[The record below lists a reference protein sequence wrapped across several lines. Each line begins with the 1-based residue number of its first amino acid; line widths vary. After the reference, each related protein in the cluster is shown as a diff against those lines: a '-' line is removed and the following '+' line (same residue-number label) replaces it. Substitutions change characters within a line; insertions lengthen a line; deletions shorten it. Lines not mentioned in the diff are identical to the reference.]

1 MKKQNKWRYWI
12 LSLVIVMFYCLP
24 MYTIYAAEVNENTS
38 VNLVM
43 KVGSIKQDGGKL
55 QPGDSFSIDATVD
68 VSGYSN
74 ESNSKL
80 YFSKATVSGA
90 VTSNSKP
97 YLECNTSE
105 EVLGNGAYAFTITGL
120 IYSGQGDSISVGIQV
135 DSNWGDSEEV
145 FYGVSEEYKLSVYE
159 NSDLSDTLVVEKQD
173 NIVVKTDQ
181 TQSIEVKI
189 TNKGKFTVNQAEAKL
204 SLDNKVEGL
213 TIKNDTSKVT
223 NIKSKEV
230 KNAKFSIAVDKETKA
245 GVYPATVTVFGNSYS
260 VNIQVDSNIVPS
272 ALEISVGDKS
282 VYTPGVEK
290 TATFVIKNVGDRDAK
305 NIRLELVNTE
315 NIAVVENSNVK
326 RINLLKAKSSETIT
340 MKVRISSNYK
350 GDSVA
355 IPIKFNYLS
364 STGEAAED
372 TQYVYLYTN
381 NTTAASE
388 VVISNV
394 ISPTNTFGVDENFT
408 VKFNVSAKSAAESIQ
423 ISVEGD
429 EGIVPKSQNLF
440 FVNKLAG
447 GESKQYSVS
456 FAATRAA
463 VSSSHPIKI
472 TVTYGTGETP
482 TTINQYG
489 SVNITNPQKDKE
501 DDKEDETLKGKPKV
515 IIGEYE
521 INPTIVQAGDEF
533 VLTMGFLNTSS
544 KHSVHNLKANI
555 LPVTQEKA
563 EDTGNVFTPV
573 DGSNTIYIADL
584 ATGEMATKVLN
595 MYTIPSATA
604 KTYQITVEMA
614 YEDEEGNEITATET
628 LGIPVEQ
635 VTKIEVGDVYVDM
648 GQVGMETAF
657 SVTFYNRGR
666 TNINNMMVYLKG
678 EGFDVQENKT
688 FIGTFEM
695 GESEVYEPVIIPNQ
709 AGNLAGT
716 LVVEY
721 EDPSGKAQT
730 LEHEFEIQVDEM
742 MIDDMGDM
750 DMDLGMMEEEIGK
763 NESHLP
769 LYIGIGVGMVVALV
783 ILVVVLKKRKAKKEA
798 RLLDEED

>member
-1 MKKQNKWRYWI
+1 MKKQNKWKCWI
-12 LSLVIVMFYCLP
+12 LSFMMIMFYCLP
-24 MYTIYAAEVNENTS
+24 VNDIYATEADASLE
-38 VNLVM
+38 M
-43 KVGSIKQDGGKL
+43 KVEVIRQNSGKL
-55 QPGDSFSIDATVD
+55 QPGDSFSVDATVEI
-68 VSGYSN
+68 SGYS
-74 ESNSKL
+74 SKEHSEL

-90 VTSNSKP
+90 VTSSSNPNLVCKSGEKLTRDGI
-97 YLECNTSE
+97 YEFA
-105 EVLGNGAYAFTITGL
+105 VTGL
-120 IYSGQGDSISVGIQV
+120 VYSGQGDSISVGIQI
-135 DSNWGDSEEV
+135 DSNGGDSEEV
-145 FYGVSEEYKLSVYE
+145 FSGVSDSYTLSAYTS
-159 NSDLSDTLVVEKQD
+159 SDFEDTLVVEKQD

-189 TNKGKFTVNQAEAKL
+189 TNKGNFTVNQAEAKL
-204 SLDNKVEGL
+204 SLNSKVEGL

-230 KNAKFSIAVDKETKA
+230 KNAKFSITVDKETKA

-260 VNIQVDSNIVPS
+260 VNIQVDSNVVPS

-290 TATFVIKNVGDRDAK
+290 TASFIIKNVGDRDAK
-305 NIRLELVNTE
+305 NVRLELVNTE
-315 NIAVVENSNVK
+315 NVAVVENSNVK

-364 STGEAAED
+364 STGEQAED

-394 ISPTNTFGVDENFT
+394 ISPTGTFGVDENFT
-408 VKFNVSAKSAAESIQ
+408 VKFNISAKSAAESVQ

-440 FVNKLAG
+440 FVNKLAS

-489 SVNITNPQKDKE
+489 SVNISNPQKDKE

-533 VLTMGFLNTSS
+533 VLTMGFKNTSS

-695 GESEVYEPVIIPNQ
+695 GESEVYEPIIIPNQ
-709 AGNLAGT
+709 AGTLKGT

-721 EDPSGKAQT
+721 EDPSGEEQT
-730 LEHEFEIQVDEM
+730 LEHEFEFQAEEM
-742 MIDDMGDM
+742 
-750 DMDLGMMEEEIGK
+750 MMEETDGMNMDVDMMGEEEK
-763 NESHLP
+763 SSQSHLP
-769 LYIGIGVGMVVALV
+769 LYIGIGVGIVVALI
-783 ILVVVLKKRKAKKEA
+783 ILIIVLKKKKAKKEA

>member
-1 MKKQNKWRYWI
+1 MKKQNKWKYWI
-12 LSLVIVMFYCLP
+12 FSFMMMMFYCFP
-24 MYTIYAAEVNENTS
+24 VNTIYATKVDAGTGLE
-38 VNLVM
+38 M
-43 KVGSIKQDGGKL
+43 KVEVVKQNGGKL
-55 QPGDSFSIDATVD
+55 QPGDSFSVDATVD
-68 VSGYSN
+68 ISGYS
-74 ESNSKL
+74 SKEHSGL
-80 YFSKATVSGA
+80 YFSEATVSGA
-90 VTSNSKP
+90 VTSSTKP
-97 YLECNTSE
+97 NL
-105 EVLGNGAYAFTITGL
+105 VGKLGEKLTGDGVYEFTVTGL
-120 IYSGQGDSISVGIQV
+120 VYSGQGDSISVGIQI
-135 DSNWGDSEEV
+135 DSNGGDSEKV
-145 FYGVSEEYKLSVYE
+145 FSQVSDSFILSAYTS
-159 NSDLSDTLVVEKQD
+159 SDFADTLVVEKQD

-189 TNKGKFTVNQAEAKL
+189 TNKGNFTVNQAEAKL
-204 SLDNKVEGL
+204 SLNSKVEGL

-230 KNAKFSIAVDKETKA
+230 KNAKFSIAVDKEIKA
-245 GVYPATVTVFGNSYS
+245 GVYPATVTVLGNSYS
-260 VNIQVDSNIVPS
+260 VNIQVDSNVVPS

-290 TATFVIKNVGDRDAK
+290 TASFIIKNVGDRDAK
-305 NIRLELVNTE
+305 NVRLELVNTE
-315 NIAVVENSNVK
+315 NVAVVENSNVK

-364 STGEAAED
+364 STGEQAED

-394 ISPTNTFGVDENFT
+394 ISPTSTFGVDENFT
-408 VKFNVSAKSAAESIQ
+408 VKFNISAKSAAESVQ

-440 FVNKLAG
+440 FVNKLAS

-489 SVNITNPQKDKE
+489 SVNISNPQKDKE
-501 DDKEDETLKGKPKV
+501 DDKEDDETLKGKPKV
-515 IIGEYE
+515 IIEEYE

-544 KHSVHNLKANI
+544 KHTVHNLKANI

-678 EGFDVQENKT
+678 EGFEVQENKT

-695 GESEVYEPVIIPNQ
+695 GESEIYEPIIIPNQ
-709 AGNLAGT
+709 AGTLKGT
-716 LVVEY
+716 LVIEY
-721 EDPSGKAQT
+721 EDPSGEEKT
-730 LEHEFEIQVDEM
+730 LEHEFEFQADEM
-742 MIDDMGDM
+742 MMEEMGDM
-750 DMDLGMMEEEIGK
+750 NMEMDMMGEEEK
-763 NESHLP
+763 SNQSHLP
-769 LYIGIGVGMVVALV
+769 LYIGIGVGVFVALI
-783 ILVVVLKKRKAKKEA
+783 ILIVVLKKKKAKKEA

>member
-1 MKKQNKWRYWI
+1 MKKQNKWKYWI
-12 LSLVIVMFYCLP
+12 LSFMIVMFYCLP
-24 MYTIYAAEVNENTS
+24 INTIQATEVDKNMGIS
-38 VNLVM
+38 LVM
-43 KVGSIKQDGGKL
+43 KVGNIKQNSDKL
-55 QPGDSFSIDATVD
+55 QPGDSFSVDATVD
-68 VSGYSN
+68 VSDYSN
-74 ESNSKL
+74 ERNSKL

-90 VTSNSKP
+90 VTSDSKP

-105 EVLGNGAYAFTITGL
+105 VVLGNGVYAFTITGL
-120 IYSGQGDSISVGIQV
+120 IYSGQGDSISVSIQV
-135 DSNWGDSEEV
+135 DSNGGDSEEV
-145 FYGVSEEYKLSVYE
+145 FYGVSEEYELSVYE
-159 NSDLSDTLVVEKQD
+159 ASDLSDTVVVEKQD
-173 NIVVKTDQ
+173 NIIVKTDQ

-213 TIKNDTSKVT
+213 TLKNDTSKVT
-223 NIKSKEV
+223 NIKSKEI

-260 VNIQVDSNIVPS
+260 VNIQVDSNVVPS

-315 NIAVVENSNVK
+315 NVAVVENSNVK

-440 FVNKLAG
+440 FINKLAG

-533 VLTMGFLNTSS
+533 VLTMGFKNTSS

-688 FIGTFEM
+688 FIGTFEI

-709 AGNLAGT
+709 AGNLTGT

-721 EDPSGKAQT
+721 EDPSGKAQI
-730 LEHEFEIQVDEM
+730 LEHEFEFQVDEM
-742 MIDDMGDM
+742 MMDDMGDM
-750 DMDLGMMEEEIGK
+750 GMDPGMMEEEIGK